1 MHEGIV
7 LTQYLTHDRNIASQ
21 NVVVTYSG
29 MFIGGDYVFE
39 MKNFIGINMR

>member
-1 MHEGIV
+1 MYAFI
-7 LTQYLTHDRNIASQ
+7 QQ

-39 MKNFIGINMR
+39 IFNFIGINIR